1 MTEPRNQER
10 RPVALSGNL
19 KTPRSRQDVAVSDL
33 SVTGCKIEA
42 IYLSLTAGEH
52 VMLRLEGLQALPA
65 TVVWCS
71 GPSAGLLFENP
82 LHPAV
87 LDNLCQQHPHAKDA
101 MAANSGS

>member
-1 MTEPRNQER
+1 MSEVRGNER
-10 RPVALSGNL
+10 RPVELLGNL
-19 KTPRSRQDVAVSDL
+19 KTPRSRQAVAVSDL
-33 SVTGCKIEA
+33 SVTGCKIDA

-52 VMLRLEGLQALPA
+52 VMLRPEGLQALSA

-87 LDNLCQQHPHAKDA
+87 LDNLCQLHPHAKDA
-101 MAANSGS
+101 MAARPGS